1 MNTKG
6 NQRFQ
11 DTRRAIEEAFIQLL
25 DQQSEDQIT
34 VAQICRRAGIH
45 RTTFYHH
52 YQDVPQLMEEM
63 IHNQYADFI
72 YHFGIRL
79 GEGADLE
86 GGITSMLETVKA
98 NPSFFRR
105 MLAHQRGPQTGPG
118 LALEPEF
125 SRMLGSQSAQA
136 LEYQRG
142 AFRAAMGYMVHR
154 WLDQGCDLPPR
165 ELARLILTLFPWK
178 EASGLSS

>member
-11 DTRRAIEEAFIQLL
+11 DTKQAIEGAFVQLL
-25 DQQSEDQIT
+25 AQQSEEQIT

-63 IHNQYADFI
+63 IRDQYSDFI
-72 YHFGIRL
+72 PHFHICL
-79 GEGADLE
+79 GKGADLE
-86 GGITSMLETVKA
+86 GGLVNLLEKVKA
-98 NPSFFRR
+98 NPVFFRR
-105 MLAHQRGPQTGPG
+105 VLAHQRRSQTGPG
-118 LALEPEF
+118 LTMNPLF
-125 SRMLGSQSAQA
+125 SKDLHQQEDSRA

-142 AFRAAMGYMVHR
+142 AFRAVIGYMIHR
-154 WLDQGCDLPPR
+154 WLDQGCDLEPR
-165 ELARLILTLFPWK
+165 ELARLILTLFPWSTK
-178 EASGLSS
+178 